1 MYIAAPA
8 KATSMLKKDLAPFL
22 LEDLTS
28 AMKYQILSNCIHVSN
43 DTEMEKMNPITMRIY
58 SMRSGKT
65 FKYFL
70 NMYEVTSAAIKLIYT
85 ALN

>member
-1 MYIAAPA
+1 
-8 KATSMLKKDLAPFL
+8 MLKKVLAPFL

-28 AMKYQILSNCIHVSN
+28 AMKHQPFSNCIHVSN
-43 DTEMEKMNPITMRIY
+43 DTEMEKMNPITVKNQSRIY

-70 NMYEVTSAAIKLIYT
+70 NMCEVTSAAIELIYT

>member
-1 MYIAAPA
+1 
-8 KATSMLKKDLAPFL
+8 MLKKVIAPFL

-28 AMKYQILSNCIHVSN
+28 AMKHQPFSNCIHVSN
-43 DTEMEKMNPITMRIY
+43 DTEMGKMNPITVKNQSRIY

-70 NMYEVTSAAIKLIYT
+70 NMYEVTSAAIELIYT